1 VSLTAINSR
10 LKRFVPGV
18 TRDDGW
24 WICAAGLGAIVL
36 AIHFYPMGFARV
48 FHIAEGILIA
58 TTGLRLVIKGMVE
71 SWVLCLWLGLFATRL
86 GLNLY
91 TFIPSDS
98 WSGSWDVLIN
108 IACAAVCLIVI
119 ARRREVRS

>member
-1 VSLTAINSR
+1 VSLTVINSH

-24 WICAAGLGAIVL
+24 WICAGGLGAIVL
-36 AIHFYPMGFARV
+36 AIHFYPMGFSRV
-48 FHIAEGILIA
+48 PHIAEGILIA
-58 TTGLRLVIKGMVE
+58 MTGLRLMTKGMAE
-71 SWVLCLWLGLFATRL
+71 SWVLCLWIGFFTTRL
-86 GLNLY
+86 GLNVY

-98 WSGSWDVLIN
+98 WSG
-108 IACAAVCLIVI
+108 AAGCLIVI